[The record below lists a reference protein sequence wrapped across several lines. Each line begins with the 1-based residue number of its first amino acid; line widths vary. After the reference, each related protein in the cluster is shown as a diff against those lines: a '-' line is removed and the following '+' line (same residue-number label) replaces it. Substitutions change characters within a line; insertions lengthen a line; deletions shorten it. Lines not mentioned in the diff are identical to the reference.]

1 MQELAVDAEQLLCLR
16 RDGRG
21 QGFKA
26 RRILVKFALDV
37 LLGPLY
43 GLVLL
48 AALVL
53 NAFPG
58 APGIAPIPLRQ
69 AGGHVGQLP
78 GQFPFTAS
86 TARLDDAEGHLIDQ
100 VADLPGAVL
109 VPLPLVAGV
118 RDLRRFQILDRFLQ
132 EEGLRPMLIPGS
144 NGLLHL
150 LKDFLFLRL
159 AGLQLLFQVL
169 DGNI

>member
-1 MQELAVDAEQLLCLR
+1 MERIPLQELAVDTKQLLCLR

-21 QGFKA
+21 HGFKA

-37 LLGPLY
+37 LLGPLH

-53 NAFPG
+53 NSFPG

-69 AGGHVGQLP
+69 AGGRVGQLP
-78 GQFPFTAS
+78 GQFPFIT
-86 TARLDDAEGHLIDQ
+86 RLDDVECHFIDQ

-109 VPLPLVAGV
+109 VPLPLIAGV
-118 RDLRRFQILDRFLQ
+118 CDLRRFQIFDCFLQ
-132 EEGLRPMLIPGS
+132 EKGLRPMLIPGGD
-144 NGLLHL
+144 GLLHL

-159 AGLQLLFQVL
+159 AFL
-169 DGNI
+169 

>member
-1 MQELAVDAEQLLCLR
+1 M
-16 RDGRG
+16 
-21 QGFKA
+21 
-26 RRILVKFALDV
+26 
-37 LLGPLY
+37 
-43 GLVLL
+43 
-48 AALVL
+48 
-53 NAFPG
+53 
-58 APGIAPIPLRQ
+58 
-69 AGGHVGQLP
+69 
-78 GQFPFTAS
+78 
-86 TARLDDAEGHLIDQ
+86 
-100 VADLPGAVL
+100 
-109 VPLPLVAGV
+109 PLPLVAGV